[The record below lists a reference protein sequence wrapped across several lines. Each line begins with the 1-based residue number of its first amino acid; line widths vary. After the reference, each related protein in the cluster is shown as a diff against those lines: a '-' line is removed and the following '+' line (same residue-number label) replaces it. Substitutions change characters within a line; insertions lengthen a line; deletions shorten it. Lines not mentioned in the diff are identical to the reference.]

1 MSEHTAITFS
11 PVIPFHGDVKSFAM
25 LGPFQGPME
34 FDGWRQ
40 ESLSW
45 KNTAYLGAALALS
58 RQKEIRA
65 TVARFPYLQVERNDK
80 VDVETI
86 PRPPATKV

>member
-1 MSEHTAITFS
+1 MKEGREIGFS
-11 PVIPFHGDVKSFAM
+11 SGRAVSQTYHRMISLGFIERDLAKLGTEVVVIWGDP
-25 LGPFQGPME
+25 G
-34 FDGWRQ
+34 
-40 ESLSW
+40 
-45 KNTAYLGAALALS
+45 S

-86 PRPPATKV
+86 PHLSSTSGS